1 MASAKR
7 LLYILLKAKVFLHL
21 NNRMIQTQVFL
32 WAAAAEILHI
42 TLKSYKAITHFSSLT
57 RDISDLNRMFF
68 VCKCS
73 VHKVLAQC
81 YCATRAYILWGAIK
95 MMAHTASCKNR
106 AIIQLSSAAYCC
118 CCVVVMVHQLMLDL
132 QKQANRWIMILI
144 LTHLLHHARKCMH
157 FGCLYNVGS
166 TAFGQWS
173 SRKMYMADEL

>member
-68 VCKCS
+68 SCVNVPCIKFSPS
-73 VHKVLAQC
+73 VIVLREHISFEVQ
-81 YCATRAYILWGAIK
+81 
-95 MMAHTASCKNR
+95 
-106 AIIQLSSAAYCC
+106 
-118 CCVVVMVHQLMLDL
+118 
-132 QKQANRWIMILI
+132 
-144 LTHLLHHARKCMH
+144 
-157 FGCLYNVGS
+157 
-166 TAFGQWS
+166 
-173 SRKMYMADEL
+173 